1 MQQSLKISAS
11 YLLLGEPI
19 RINKYLELFQP
30 TVKDLAILGSERF
43 GSLAAVWF
51 LKRKE
56 LLKEENDETWNMSDF
71 DVYKKFMT
79 YDPLLHKAFCDS
91 VLFFLHKKVEFLKM
105 QNSIFIGELQSGIEL
120 TEELFLEIQGVIR
133 LITLQKEED
142 LKTKNAP
149 RSKRAQEIHDKI
161 VAGQKKLDEFKKE
174 KGVDDLANKVVGLVA
189 HGYGYDEVFNM
200 TLFQFNALIEKVVQ
214 VENYTIT
221 SMLSPYMD
229 KKHKGKNKHWLE

>member
-1 MQQSLKISAS
+1 MKQSLKISLS
-11 YLLLGEPI
+11 KLLLGEGI
-19 RINKYLELFQP
+19 DVNSKITIFQP
-30 TVKDLAILGSERF
+30 TIRDIVVLGYERF
-43 GSLAAVWF
+43 GGLYSIWNLT
-51 LKRKE
+51 RKD
-56 LLKEENDETWNMSDF
+56 LVPKETDETWNLEDW
-71 DVYKKFMT
+71 DVYKKFII
-79 YDPLLHKAFCDS
+79 YNPDLQKIFKDS
-91 VLFFLHKKVEFLKM
+91 VLFFMHKKVEFLKM
-105 QNSIFIGELQSGIEL
+105 QNSIFIGELESGIEL
-120 TEELFLEIQGVIR
+120 TEELFSEIQGVIKQ
-133 LITLQKEED
+133 ITSQKEED

>member
-1 MQQSLKISAS
+1 
-11 YLLLGEPI
+11 
-19 RINKYLELFQP
+19 
-30 TVKDLAILGSERF
+30 
-43 GSLAAVWF
+43 
-51 LKRKE
+51 
-56 LLKEENDETWNMSDF
+56 
-71 DVYKKFMT
+71 
-79 YDPLLHKAFCDS
+79 
-91 VLFFLHKKVEFLKM
+91 M

-161 VAGQKKLDEFKKE
+161 IAGQKKLDEFKKE